1 MPTLPLSINDKTYR
15 IACEEGQEEHLER
28 LGQYL
33 DHRCRQLVG
42 SVGHVSET
50 LMLVMVA
57 LLIADELSD
66 ISGELHELRSAL
78 GAQGTADGPSAR
90 EQAEER
96 VAQAIEG
103 LAHRIEG
110 IADTLDA
117 S

>member
-1 MPTLPLSINDKTYR
+1 MPTLPLSINGKIYR

-42 SVGHVSET
+42 SIGHISES

-66 ISGELHELRSAL
+66 VSGELHELRTAL
-78 GAQGTADGPSAR
+78 GAAGGDGPSAR

-96 VAQAIEG
+96 VAQVIEG
-103 LAHRIEG
+103 LARRVEG
-110 IADTLDA
+110 IAEALET